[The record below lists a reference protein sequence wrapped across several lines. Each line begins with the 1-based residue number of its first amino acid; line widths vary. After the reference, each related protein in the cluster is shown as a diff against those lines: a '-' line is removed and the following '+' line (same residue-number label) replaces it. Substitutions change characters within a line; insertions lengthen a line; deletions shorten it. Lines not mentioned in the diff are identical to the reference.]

1 MALLAVPPAWYPD
14 AMSQE
19 CLDAGLFSDAQTL
32 CGTVTAAAQQACTRA
47 RASSARRPPRE
58 AATKRSGRAFY
69 FALRP
74 GVCGGAATHRA
85 HGALRGEFPAIRRR
99 HAEQF
104 EHNSKAASANWSK
117 SCRDDLDLL
126 SSGCVASWIC

>member
-19 CLDAGLFSDAQTL
+19 CLDAGLFSAAQTR

-74 GVCGGAATHRA
+74 GVCGAAATRRA
-85 HGALRGEFPAIRRR
+85 YGALRGEFTAIRRP

-117 SCRDDLDLL
+117 SCRDGLDLL
-126 SSGCVASWIC
+126 SSGSVTGWIC

>member
-47 RASSARRPPRE
+47 RASPARRPPRE

-85 HGALRGEFPAIRRR
+85 YGALRGEFPAIRRR

-104 EHNSKAASANWSK
+104 EHNSEAASANRSE

-126 SSGCVASWIC
+126 SSGSVAGWIC